1 VENLFVFLSSRLSV
15 ENRQTTVAFP
25 QKSLIRTMADE
36 KFLFWKRVG
45 IVSLL
50 LMMLWAI
57 HFLQYF
63 HLANFDQLGNMPG
76 KVEGLPGILFSPFL
90 HGSLEHLVSNTLPML
105 VLLTVL
111 LNAYP
116 RHALIVLVF
125 VHLVSNTMVWALA
138 PENTVHIGISGII
151 YGIASFLL
159 ASGVFRRDRTAMAIS
174 FFVALLYGGMVAG
187 FIPQQGVSW
196 QSHLFGAISGVV
208 IAFFL
213 RRLDLPPP
221 HEFDLE
227 EREEERHF
235 FDR

>member
-1 VENLFVFLSSRLSV
+1 MAVDRMNFWKSIAIGFALISVLWFVF
-15 ENRQTTVAFP
+15 A
-25 QKSLIRTMADE
+25 
-36 KFLFWKRVG
+36 
-45 IVSLL
+45 
-50 LMMLWAI
+50 
-57 HFLQYF
+57 LQ
-63 HLANFDQLGNMPG
+63 QLGFINSFVYGNHPHDPHG
-76 KVEGLPGILFSPFL
+76 WRGILFSPFL
-90 HGSLEHLVSNTLPML
+90 HGSFEHLVSNTLPML

-125 VHLVSNTMVWALA
+125 VHLVSNTMVWAFA
-138 PENTVHIGISGII
+138 PEYTVHIGISGII

-159 ASGVFRRDRTAMAIS
+159 ASGVFRRDRTAMAIA

-187 FIPQQGVSW
+187 FVPQPGVSW

-221 HEFDLE
+221 HEFEME

>member
-1 VENLFVFLSSRLSV
+1 MSVDRISFWRSITIGFALISVLWFVF
-15 ENRQTTVAFP
+15 A
-25 QKSLIRTMADE
+25 
-36 KFLFWKRVG
+36 
-45 IVSLL
+45 
-50 LMMLWAI
+50 
-57 HFLQYF
+57 LQ
-63 HLANFDQLGNMPG
+63 QLGIINSYAYGNHPHDP
-76 KVEGLPGILFSPFL
+76 EGWRGILFSPFL

-125 VHLVSNTMVWALA
+125 VHLVSNSMVWALA

-174 FFVALLYGGMVAG
+174 FFVALLYGGMVTG

-196 QSHLFGAISGVV
+196 QSHLFGAISGII

-213 RRLDLPPP
+213 RRLDLPPL